1 MEEGVGGSGR
11 EGGEGGKVDGGEP
24 VAVGLTGTANVDR
37 QALELKR
44 LLIDLFIYLYE
55 RVSSTSSRDGP

>member
-1 MEEGVGGSGR
+1 M
-11 EGGEGGKVDGGEP
+11 DGGEP

-44 LLIDLFIYLYE
+44 LLID
-55 RVSSTSSRDGP
+55 